1 MSILIAYSLLHRTQ
15 VRSSVCV
22 CVCGKLVD
30 FPADSVVVT
39 SIAISIE
46 GKFVQLC
53 AN

>member
-22 CVCGKLVD
+22 CVKLVD

-46 GKFVQLC
+46 GKFVQLS